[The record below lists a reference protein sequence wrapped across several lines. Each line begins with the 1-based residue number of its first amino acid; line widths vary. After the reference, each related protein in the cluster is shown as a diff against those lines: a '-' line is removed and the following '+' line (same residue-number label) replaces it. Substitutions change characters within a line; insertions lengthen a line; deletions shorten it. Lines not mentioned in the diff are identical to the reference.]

1 MTKPLGLTFALH
13 ATSRGFAYVVFE
25 GPFTPYDWGNV
36 IARGN
41 KNAVCLRKLE
51 MMLDRFI
58 PQTLLL
64 EAYGKGT
71 SLRSDRI
78 ARLYRALT
86 AMAAGRGIEVLIYKR
101 ADIEACFST
110 MGARTRQEI
119 AEAVARQ
126 IDAFGHR
133 LPKARKPWQSEDRR
147 MALFSAAA
155 LVLTHFQFGAARLFD
170 DLSQFS

>member
-1 MTKPLGLTFALH
+1 MTKPLGLTFAVH
-13 ATSRGFAYVVFE
+13 ATSRGFGYVVFE

-36 IARGN
+36 VARGN
-41 KNAVCLRKLE
+41 KNAVCLRKLDI
-51 MMLDRFI
+51 MLDRFM

-64 EAYGKGT
+64 EAWGKGT

-78 ARLYRALT
+78 ARLYGALT
-86 AMAAGRGIEVLIYKR
+86 AMAAGRGIEVLVYGR
-101 ADIEACFST
+101 ADIKACFST
-110 MGARTRQEI
+110 MGARTRQEV

-126 IDAFGHR
+126 IDAIGHR
-133 LPKARKPWQSEDRR
+133 LPKTRKPWQSEDRR

-170 DLSQFS
+170 DLSKPS

>member
-1 MTKPLGLTFALH
+1 MTTPLRLTFALH
-13 ATSRGFAYVVFE
+13 ATSRGFGYVVFE

-36 IARGN
+36 IARGD
-41 KNAVCLRKLE
+41 KNAVCLRKLD
-51 MMLDRFI
+51 MMLDRFM

-64 EAYGKGT
+64 EACGKGT
-71 SLRSDRI
+71 SLRSERI
-78 ARLYRALT
+78 ARLYRSVT
-86 AMAAGRGIEVLIYKR
+86 AMAAGRTIEVLIYTR
-101 ADIEACFST
+101 ADIKACFGT

-155 LVLTHFQFGAARLFD
+155 LVLTHYQFGAAGLFD
-170 DLSQFS
+170 DLSQPS